1 MPNLHR
7 IQQTT
12 NFELPKTGHVM
23 TRLPNLRRM
32 KLKSIKHSRN
42 GQNFIRKVSANCMQW
57 LSDMKEGGGAKV

>member
-32 KLKSIKHSRN
+32 KLKSMKH
-42 GQNFIRKVSANCMQW
+42 
-57 LSDMKEGGGAKV
+57 L